1 MNKKGFTLVEIITTI
16 TIVGILSAVAIPMV
30 NKYFLSAQKKTYDT
44 YVETLYNATRNY
56 LEKNTLFIPATT
68 NSKDDLTVLASTL
81 LDEGY
86 IDALVD
92 PENKNLECDYDNSKI
107 IVHNNDTSKKNP
119 DLTYNV
125 TLKCSKEKISKKY

>member
-68 NSKDDLTVLASTL
+68 NSKGVVKSRLQVAS
-81 LDEGY
+81 G
-86 IDALVD
+86 
-92 PENKNLECDYDNSKI
+92 
-107 IVHNNDTSKKNP
+107 
-119 DLTYNV
+119 
-125 TLKCSKEKISKKY
+125 

>member
-86 IDALVD
+86 IDATKRSV
-92 PENKNLECDYDNSKI
+92 ECDYDNSKI